1 VPLSDAHRRRLIG
14 YQNDFASDGGALHDA
29 VEEVMEPNG
38 ILENTRRMVEAVRA
52 FVAVVGSVLY
62 TVALGLASVVG
73 DDHP

>member
-1 VPLSDAHRRRLIG
+1 
-14 YQNDFASDGGALHDA
+14 
-29 VEEVMEPNG
+29 
-38 ILENTRRMVEAVRA
+38 MVEAVRA